1 MKGIMIDCSRNAVM
15 TPEAIKRFVNI
26 ISALGY
32 DTLMLYTEDT
42 YEVDGEPLFGYQR
55 GRYSKDELRDVDN
68 YCFQNNVELV
78 PCIQTLAHLNSIFK
92 WSDEYEKIRDYDDI
106 LLVDDERT
114 YQLIDRMFSS
124 LASCLRS
131 RRIHIGMDEAY
142 MVGLGKYLEKHGF
155 KKRFDIINRHLHK
168 VCAIAEK
175 YGFSPMIWSDMF
187 CKLATQ
193 SGDYYG
199 NIDIEKIRQQAD
211 LPQNITLVY
220 WDYYSTDYDRYEK
233 MIKGNR
239 EFNRPIIFAGGAWTW
254 KGFSPDNSFSMS
266 TTKLAFKACN
276 NNSVKDI
283 FLTAWGDDGGEC
295 SRFAILP
302 ALTYA
307 ACNLKNDIETVKEEF
322 KKITNMNFDDFMLL
336 DKLDKPSEKLDGS
349 PSKYLLYNDPNVLKS
364 YTNHSLPLKASL
376 YVHSPIHYLHGVN
389 SYYKN
394 LMEQLKTVKP
404 SNDYKPMFDFYI
416 SLCDALSIKSEL
428 GIQTRMAY
436 ESNDKKRLLF
446 IAENNYSTVITK
458 IEKCYTDY
466 RKLWFYENK
475 PYGFE
480 IQDIRF
486 GGLIKRIASCKDRL
500 IEYCNGNCDTIPE
513 LEEKPY
519 NHNRGTTWARI
530 VTAGVISHIV

>member
-68 YCFQNNVELV
+68 YCFQNKVELV

-114 YQLIDRMFSS
+114 YKLIDRMFSS

-155 KKRFDIINRHLHK
+155 KKRFNIINRHLHK

-187 CKLATQ
+187 CKLAM
-193 SGDYYG
+193 GNNEYYTSDG
-199 NIDIEKIRQQAD
+199 AKDISRQANLPKNIS
-211 LPQNITLVY
+211 LVY

-233 MIKGNR
+233 MIKVNR

-254 KGFSPDNSFSMS
+254 KGFSPDNSFSMA
-266 TTKLAFKACN
+266 TTKLAFKTCN

-307 ACNLKNDIETVKEEF
+307 ACILKSDVEMVKEEF
-322 KKITNMNFDDFMLL
+322 RKITNMNFDDFMLL

-349 PSKYLLYNDPNVLKS
+349 PSKYLLYNDPFFGTLDYK
-364 YTNHSLPLKASL
+364 
-376 YVHSPIHYLHGVN
+376 IEHGVN

-404 SNDYKPMFDFYI
+404 SNDYKTMFDFYI

-436 ESNDKKRLLF
+436 EFNDKKRLLF
-446 IAENNYSTVITK
+446 LAENNYSTVITK